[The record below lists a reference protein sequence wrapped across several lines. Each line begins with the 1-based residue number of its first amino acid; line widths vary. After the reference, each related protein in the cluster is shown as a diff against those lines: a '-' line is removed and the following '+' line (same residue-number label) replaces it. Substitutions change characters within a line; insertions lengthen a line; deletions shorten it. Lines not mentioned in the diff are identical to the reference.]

1 MPLLECADDLAALH
15 THMVYE
21 SSARWRRAADA
32 AGAFGCVLSLSL
44 EGSSKPHAAMIEL
57 YFPTAGADRG
67 DGWARLETA
76 CAGGARG
83 EWESKWVDP
92 AQTVVLK
99 TTTEFVAFERSR

>member
-1 MPLLECADDLAALH
+1 MSDGGGHGDNSLGRLAQ
-15 THMVYE
+15 MEV
-21 SSARWRRAADA
+21 SASNYVR
-32 AGAFGCVLSLSL
+32 
-44 EGSSKPHAAMIEL
+44 IEL
-57 YFPTAGADRG
+57 YFHTAGADRG